1 MQLVPLNDNQLE
13 ITISGRSASGHHDS
27 LWDVRYDPTDYQQL
41 LDYYLVASSFSQYLT
56 HNQNGSRHDNLCSDT
71 FKDYLNDIQLRI
83 PSDDLDAF
91 TAHYY
96 GIIED
101 CYAFSEAG
109 VHCYAT
115 TLEISWNG
123 RQYQAVCTPED
134 VEMMVLRAYIHWKYH
149 IRQGGVVCD

>member
-1 MQLVPLNDNQLE
+1 MRLVPLKDPVLE
-13 ITISGRSASGHHDS
+13 ITITGRTASWYHES
-27 LWDVRYDPTDYQQL
+27 LRDARYNPAEYQQL
-41 LDYYLVASSFSQYLT
+41 LDYYLMADSFSHYLT
-56 HNQNGSRHDNLCSDT
+56 HDRNGSRHDDLCSDT
-71 FKDYLNDIQLRI
+71 FQDYLKGIQVHI

-109 VHCYAT
+109 IHCYAT
-115 TLEISWNG
+115 TLEIACNG

-134 VEMMVLRAYIHWKYH
+134 IEMIILRAYVHWKYK
-149 IRQGGVVCD
+149 IRQGGVACA

>member
-1 MQLVPLNDNQLE
+1 MRLVPLEDPKLE
-13 ITISGRSASGHHDS
+13 ITISGRTASYQHDS
-27 LWDVRYDPTDYQQL
+27 LWDARYNPADYQQL
-41 LDYYLVASSFSQYLT
+41 LDYYLMADSFSQYLT

-115 TLEISWNG
+115 TLEISCNG
-123 RQYQAVCTPED
+123 QKYQAYYTTED
-134 VEMMVLRAYIHWKYH
+134 IEMMVLRAYVHWKYK
-149 IRQGGVVCD
+149 IRQGGIACA